1 MKRLSGQ
8 DAYFL
13 YRETRTVL
21 QHTLKV
27 AVYEPPATPR
37 SYDEIKASIARHL
50 HLIPPLRRRLVPVPF
65 GLHHPVWIEDPDFEL
80 DFHIRRAG
88 VPAPGGSRELDEM
101 VSEIANH
108 ALDRSR
114 PLWELWLLEGL
125 AGGRQAAVLKL
136 HHALAD
142 GIASAALIDHT
153 AARSA
158 TAAPPPPERE
168 WQPEPVPSRWRLIRD
183 ALVDWLRL
191 LARLPALLART
202 ARGLRRLAT
211 ARREA
216 KVHAPLGWDAPN
228 MPFNTALSRRRVF
241 ATTSFALEDC
251 RRIKQA
257 FGVTLNDVVLALC
270 AGSLRR
276 WLAARGELPRR
287 PLIASVPVSGDEQ
300 GHPPRLHGN
309 RVAYLQTALRVDLAD
324 PIERLLA
331 TREVTLE
338 AKRELEIM
346 GRDTVIDWMDYLPAV
361 PYTLLKRLQSRLRLA
376 DLVPSPSNL
385 VVSNVSGPRERI
397 YWNGAQLAEF
407 YSVGPLSEGIGLNL
421 TIWSY
426 CDRMYCAL
434 LTCRDQISDPHAIT
448 QGLHEE
454 LRELLDRAQ
463 PRGAAPARDAAA
475 EPGARAAQG

>member
-1 MKRLSGQ
+1 MQRLSGQ

-37 SYDEIKASIARHL
+37 SYDEIKASVARHL
-50 HLIPPLRRRLVPVPF
+50 HLIPPLRRRLVPIPLR
-65 GLHHPVWIEDPDFEL
+65 LHHPVWIEDPDFDL
-80 DFHIRRAG
+80 DFHIRRVG
-88 VPAPGGSRELDEM
+88 VPAPGGLRELDEM
-101 VSEIANH
+101 VSEIAGH

-125 AGGRQAAVLKL
+125 AGGRQAAVIKI

-142 GIASAALIDHT
+142 GIVSAALMDRT
-153 AARSA
+153 AARSVDES
-158 TAAPPPPERE
+158 PPPPERP
-168 WQPEPVPSRWRLIRD
+168 WRSEPVPSPWRLIGD
-183 ALVDWLRL
+183 ALAEWLRL
-191 LARLPALLART
+191 LARLPALFAKTL
-202 ARGLRRLAT
+202 RGLRRLVA

-216 KVHAPLGWDAPN
+216 KVLTPLAWDTPDT
-228 MPFNTALSRRRVF
+228 PFNTALSRRRVF

-276 WLAARGELPRR
+276 WLAARGQLPSR
-287 PLIASVPVSGDEQ
+287 PLIASIPVAGDEE
-300 GHPPRLHGN
+300 GAPPRLYGN
-309 RVAYLQTALRVDLAD
+309 RVAYFQTALHVELAD
-324 PIERLLA
+324 PVERMLA
-331 TREVTLE
+331 TRENTLE
-338 AKRELEIM
+338 AKRELELM
-346 GRDTVIDWMDYLPAV
+346 GRETVVDWMEYLPAL
-361 PYTLLKRLQSRLRLA
+361 PYTILKRLQSRLRLA
-376 DLVPSPSNL
+376 DVVPSPSNL

-397 YWNGAQLAEF
+397 YWNGVQLAEF

-421 TIWSY
+421 TVWSY

-434 LTCRDQISDPHAIT
+434 LACRDQVSDPHAIT

-454 LRELLDRAQ
+454 LRELLGRAQ
-463 PRGAAPARDAAA
+463 PLGAGPPRDAGAALT
-475 EPGARAAQG
+475 ARAARG